1 MAVRLRRTR
10 TRDDYIRPGSV
21 PQRDPESGAVVY
33 LYISGGRPYGQA
45 FSGRRA
51 KPVWHYAF
59 RTEPERTV
67 QISRFFT
74 AERERTKARAER
86 DEARRRPHSL
96 EKGDILTASG
106 GWEQTTVYFYQVL
119 RVVSAH
125 SVEIRQLE
133 SLVTPHGPQAMSGT
147 TVPEP
152 GRFSGPGR
160 KVRAD
165 SRHEIR
171 IERGLVAQRWDGKPR
186 FCSWYG

>member
-1 MAVRLRRTR
+1 MAVRLRR

-21 PQRDPESGAVVY
+21 PQRDAESDAVVY
-33 LYISGGRPYGQA
+33 LYIDGGRPCGQA

-51 KPVWHYAF
+51 KPVWHHAF
-59 RTEPERTV
+59 RTEQERSG

-86 DEARRRPHSL
+86 EEARRRPHALKS
-96 EKGDILTASG
+96 GDILTASG
-106 GWEQTTVYFYQVL
+106 GWEQTNVYFYEVL
-119 RVVSAH
+119 RVVSAR

-152 GRFSGPGR
+152 GRFTGPSR

-171 IERGLVAQRWDGKPR
+171 IERGLVAQPWDGKPR